1 MRRNLSLTT
10 ALLLGLAAPAAG
22 FAQEVEPK
30 AVAPSPVMPWFS
42 IGDPPPG
49 PGFAAEEAIGRIVVD
64 AEGYEV
70 GRISDLITNSRTGR
84 IEQVVVTR
92 DGFLGFG
99 GSKITM
105 DWQGLEMDEAGS
117 LVADTGEGDLEEAP
131 E

>member
-10 ALLLGLAAPAAG
+10 ALLLGLTAPAAG
-22 FAQEVEPK
+22 VAQEVEPT
-30 AVAPSPVMPWFS
+30 AAAPSPDLPWFS
-42 IGDPPPG
+42 SGDPPPG
-49 PGFAAEEAIGRIVVD
+49 PEVAAEEAIGRIVVD

-99 GSKITM
+99 GSEVTM

-117 LVADTGEGDLEEAP
+117 LIADTGEGDLP